1 MGGRVIKALGGATL
15 RVLFEGTG
23 DPGQIAELVR
33 AVEDGGSVIAFASAT
48 GQAPAL
54 PLDAL
59 FNRGISLRAFFL
71 PNWLRDTPRERLE
84 RVYAELADLI
94 SQDAIGAV
102 IEATYPLD
110 QYQAALRHAQ
120 QTGRSGKILFTP
132 DPD

>member
-1 MGGRVIKALGGATL
+1 MLAPPYGALL
-15 RVLFEGTG
+15 
-23 DPGQIAELVR
+23 
-33 AVEDGGSVIAFASAT
+33 
-48 GQAPAL
+48 
-54 PLDAL
+54 
-59 FNRGISLRAFFL
+59 NRGISLRAFFRTG
-71 PNWLRDTPRERLE
+71 WRDTPRERLE

-94 SQDAIGAV
+94 SQGAIGAV